1 MKYTGLRPGE
11 KLFEE
16 MLMSEEGLR
25 STANHM
31 IHIGS
36 PLEIDEDKFLTQLSA
51 LEVACNE
58 NAPNIRNLVSEIVS
72 TYKIP
77 AGVS

>member
-1 MKYTGLRPGE
+1 
-11 KLFEE
+11 

-36 PLEIDEDKFLTQLSA
+36 PLEIDEERFLRQLSA
-51 LEVACNE
+51 LEVACQE
-58 NAPNIRNLVSEIVS
+58 NSPNIRKLVSEIVS
-72 TYKIP
+72 TYRIP
-77 AGVS
+77 TGV